1 MLVATVITK
10 RQNLNRGSDMERN
23 EFFIRVSMG
32 GYEMVECED
41 LVPLALV
48 VGAELLL
55 SFVRFYSYY
64 INSNRRQ

>member
-41 LVPLALV
+41 LRHGQSWGKL
-48 VGAELLL
+48 
-55 SFVRFYSYY
+55 R
-64 INSNRRQ
+64 IT